1 MNNNANYFNRSVNTR
16 GNANTKNNPYVNVIQ
31 ESTVVLWRTINCI
44 VSNRIKSYIRCYL
57 KPEIYTPTQT
67 ERLTLPRGPS
77 VLSERAAA
85 AWTPKESLPISTSW
99 GPAWAA
105 CCGRDPRPWL
115 FTAGKPVIDT
125 TFTIL
130 FQYNTNFTV
139 LGPDWHLKR
148 PWYTKHPPNDRAN
161 APSTSAAEQIQG
173 LTFLKKNDH
182 GKHLQDTAHLFTV
195 FPLLL
200 GTRCCIIFTNNYRLY
215 VYTLLPLVQNR
226 ISASNRLLAIIKE
239 VWV

>member
-1 MNNNANYFNRSVNTR
+1 MIEGLFGASECLVQARLSGLTSSEGRTCTRQPGPPRTRWILFWIHAAELRWTWPADGRST
-16 GNANTKNNPYVNVIQ
+16 
-31 ESTVVLWRTINCI
+31 STLR
-44 VSNRIKSYIRCYL
+44 S
-57 KPEIYTPTQT
+57 
-67 ERLTLPRGPS
+67 LPRGPS